1 MTRTGIWLVG
11 GRGSVAAS
19 TVAGAAGLR
28 AGVLAPVGLAG
39 ELAPFHG
46 VGLPSFDDL
55 VFGGHDPAAE
65 GLVKRVERL
74 AADGVVPP
82 ALPALVRDD
91 LLAADAEIRPGLT
104 APTRPPPGTPTGT
117 ADAAVDELAADI
129 ADFRRRTHVDTVV
142 VVNVSAT
149 EAPVRPHPAHAS
161 WESLRA
167 ALRRPGDADVLPPS
181 ALYACA
187 AFRAGCPF
195 VDFTPS
201 TGARLPALHQLARER
216 GLPYAGSDG
225 KTGET
230 LVKSVL
236 APMFA
241 RRALT
246 VRSWSGTNLLGGGDG
261 AALADPRRA
270 AAKIRSK
277 DRLLPEQLGG
287 PVEGGVHIHEVPDLG
302 EWKTAWDH
310 ITFEGF
316 LGARMTLQFVWQ
328 GCDSALAAPLV
339 LDLARFMAL
348 AHRAG
353 VSGPVGELGFYF
365 KDPVDCTEH
374 ALDRQFDTLVAWAR
388 GLSGARHPGGA
399 PG

>member
-1 MTRTGIWLVG
+1 MRTGIWLVG

-19 TVAGAAGLR
+19 TVAGAAAVR
-28 AGVLAPVGLAG
+28 AGVLPPVGVVS
-39 ELAPFHG
+39 ELAAFRDLP
-46 VGLPSFDDL
+46 LPSFDDL
-55 VFGGHDPAAE
+55 VFGGHDPATV
-65 GLVKRVERL
+65 GLAKRVERL

-82 ALPALVRDD
+82 DLPDLVRAD
-91 LLAADAEIRPGLT
+91 LHAADAEIRPGLT
-104 APTRPPPGTPTGT
+104 DTGHPAGT
-117 ADAAVDELAADI
+117 ADEAIDALAADI
-129 ADFRRRTHVDTVV
+129 TDFRGRTGADSVV
-142 VVNVSAT
+142 VVNVSST
-149 EAPVRPHPAHAS
+149 EAPVTPHPAHAS
-161 WESLRA
+161 PDLLAA
-167 ALRRPGDADVLPPS
+167 ALRRPEDACVLPAS
-181 ALYACA
+181 SRYAVAAL
-187 AFRAGCPF
+187 RAGCPF

-201 TGARLPALHQLARER
+201 TGARLPALDQLFRGH

-277 DRLLPEQLGG
+277 DRLLREQLGG
-287 PVEGGVHIHEVPDLG
+287 PVDGGVHIHELPDLG

-310 ITFEGF
+310 ITFDGF
-316 LGARMTLQFVWQ
+316 LGARMTLQFTWQ

-353 VSGPVGELGFYF
+353 ASGPVRELGFYF
-365 KDPVDCTEH
+365 KDPVDSDEH
-374 ALDRQFDTLVAWAR
+374 ALDRQFDELVGWAH
-388 GLSGARHPGGA
+388 GLTRAAR
-399 PG
+399 

>member
-1 MTRTGIWLVG
+1 MRTGIWLVG

-19 TVAGAAGLR
+19 TVVGAAGIR
-28 AGVLAPVGLAG
+28 AGAVTPLGVVS
-39 ELAPFHG
+39 ESAPFQ
-46 VGLPSFDDL
+46 GLHLPAFDEL
-55 VFGGHDPAAE
+55 VFGGHDPATV
-65 GLVKRVERL
+65 GLVKRAERL
-74 AADGVVPP
+74 AADGVVPRG
-82 ALPALVRDD
+82 LPELVRDD
-91 LLAADAEIRPGLT
+91 LLAADAEIRPGLDT
-104 APTRPPPGTPTGT
+104 EGGHSCGTM
-117 ADAAVDELAADI
+117 DAAVDALAADI
-129 ADFRRRTHVDTVV
+129 AAFRRRTAVETVV
-142 VVNVSAT
+142 VVNVSST
-149 EAPVRPHPAHAS
+149 EPPLRPHAAHES
-161 WESLRA
+161 WDLLSR
-167 ALRRPGDADVLPPS
+167 ALRSPDGAAVLPNS
-181 ALYACA
+181 SLYACA
-187 AFRAGCPF
+187 ALRAGCPF

-201 TGARLPALHQLARER
+201 TGARLPALDELARAR

-241 RRALT
+241 RRALN

-261 AALADPRRA
+261 ATLADPERA
-270 AAKIRSK
+270 AAKIHSK
-277 DRLLPEQLGG
+277 DRILQEHLGH
-287 PVEGGVHIHEVPDLG
+287 PVQGGVHIHDVPDLG

-353 VSGPVGELGFYF
+353 VSGAVSELGFFF
-365 KDPVDCTEH
+365 KDPVDSEEH
-374 ALDRQFDTLVAWAR
+374 ALERQFEQLVAWADGLR
-388 GLSGARHPGGA
+388 GVAL
-399 PG
+399 

>member
-1 MTRTGIWLVG
+1 MRTGIWLVG

-19 TVAGAAGLR
+19 TVAGAAAVR
-28 AGVLAPVGLAG
+28 AGLLPPTGVVS
-39 ELAPFHG
+39 ELAAFRDVP
-46 VGLPSFDDL
+46 LPAFEDL
-55 VFGGHDPAAE
+55 VFGGHDPTTT

-82 ALPALVRDD
+82 GLPGLVRPD
-91 LLAADAEIRPGLT
+91 LEAADAEIRPGLT
-104 APTRPPPGTPTGT
+104 GAGHPAGT
-117 ADAAVDELAADI
+117 ADAAVDALAADI
-129 ADFRRRTHVDTVV
+129 ADFRSRTGADSVV
-142 VVNVSAT
+142 VVNVAT
-149 EAPVRPHPAHAS
+149 TEPPARPHPAHAS
-161 WESLRA
+161 WELLEA
-167 ALRRPGDADVLPPS
+167 ALRRPDGTDVLPVS
-181 ALYACA
+181 SLYACA
-187 AFRAGCPF
+187 ALRAGCPF

-201 TGARLPALHQLARER
+201 AGARLPALDELARRR
-216 GLPYAGSDG
+216 GLAYAGSDG

-241 RRALT
+241 RRALR

-277 DRLLPEQLGG
+277 DRLLREQLGG
-287 PVEGGVHIHEVPDLG
+287 PVQGGVHIHEVADLG

-310 ITFEGF
+310 VAFEGF

-353 VSGPVGELGFYF
+353 VAGPVPELGFFF
-365 KDPVDCTEH
+365 KDPVASDEH
-374 ALDRQFDTLVAWAR
+374 ALDRQFDTLVDWTHRLAEAVR
-388 GLSGARHPGGA
+388 
-399 PG
+399 

>member
-1 MTRTGIWLVG
+1 MRTGIWLVG

-19 TVAGAAGLR
+19 TVAGAAGVR
-28 AGVLAPVGLAG
+28 AGLLPPTGVVS
-39 ELAPFHG
+39 ELAPFRD
-46 VGLPSFDDL
+46 VPLPSFDDL
-55 VFGGHDPAAE
+55 VFGGHDPATT

-82 ALPALVRDD
+82 DLPDLVRPD
-91 LLAADAEIRPGLT
+91 LQAADAEIRPGLT
-104 APTRPPPGTPTGT
+104 GAGHPAGT
-117 ADAAVDELAADI
+117 ADAAVDALAADI
-129 ADFRRRTHVDTVV
+129 ADFRRRTGADRVV
-142 VVNVSAT
+142 VVNVAT
-149 EAPVRPHPAHAS
+149 TEPPAGPHPAHAS
-161 WESLRA
+161 WELLEA
-167 ALRRPGDADVLPPS
+167 ALRDPDDAGVLPVGS
-181 ALYACA
+181 LYACA
-187 AFRAGCPF
+187 ALRAGCPF

-201 TGARLPALHQLARER
+201 AGARLPALDELARQR

-236 APMFA
+236 APMFT
-241 RRALT
+241 RRALR

-261 AALADPRRA
+261 AALADPQRA

-277 DRLLPEQLGG
+277 DRLLREQLGG
-287 PVEGGVHIHEVPDLG
+287 SVQGGVHIHEVADLG

-310 ITFEGF
+310 VTFEGF

-353 VSGPVGELGFYF
+353 VSGPVPELGFFF
-365 KDPVDCTEH
+365 KDPVASDEH
-374 ALDRQFDTLVAWAR
+374 ALDRQFDELVGWAHR
-388 GLSGARHPGGA
+388 LTEAAR
-399 PG
+399 